1 MRYFYV
7 GKYKANNE
15 QKDIYCDEF
24 NGRFYVVNK
33 TFENLDDGL
42 IYFYDL
48 MDKNYQNEEMKPY
61 EIKDPGLLLTLKSAY
76 VCKKTLNINEAQ
88 ARLNEKSKIQM
99 KNKQKIYIAELATI
113 VLISLRSFVYYN
125 STYLLQLHYNNKIKK
140 SLTEEQKLENF
151 ECIYN
156 AIRDNKTISFE
167 LHLSLVK
174 DFTVIRDSDVPLFE
188 EKLSEI
194 VKRIETY
201 DFTGLDSTNYLFSLE
216 EILFGEKN
224 PINKCV
230 VSSLDSYANNKD
242 NTIAMMFGE
251 LTTPMNEPILDTLFA
266 FGDKAL
272 IKRLATYYGVKDDK
286 IEETIELLDAYT
298 NSTDEEEKN
307 YLYMLYQKNVAALLM
322 TYYKNVNT
330 VSEFSQFV
338 LASQMFDG
346 DYIVDNNIFSSVI
359 TITHSSRKYESYTK
373 YYDFRT
379 KADISMAFYREKLV
393 ELIRSKG
400 NKLDY
405 NDPDCRFLLYLYNLC
420 YQDFLSNYNKDLL
433 EMSSAEELADLI
445 INDVFDENMFT
456 QIRKEFLYTYFTCGK
471 ICLDDMLPLKTDED
485 TLSVAL
491 FVDIVN
497 CLKKEN
503 YLKKEDYNRY
513 VQKELIN
520 LEKANKELYND
531 AILALEND
539 TSLFERFG
547 LLSNEPEYKNTNIEK
562 YVLHQK
568 YPY

>member
-433 EMSSAEELADLI
+433 EMSLSLI
-445 INDVFDENMFT
+445 HI
-456 QIRKEFLYTYFTCGK
+456 
-471 ICLDDMLPLKTDED
+471 
-485 TLSVAL
+485 
-491 FVDIVN
+491 
-497 CLKKEN
+497 
-503 YLKKEDYNRY
+503 
-513 VQKELIN
+513 
-520 LEKANKELYND
+520 
-531 AILALEND
+531 
-539 TSLFERFG
+539 
-547 LLSNEPEYKNTNIEK
+547 
-562 YVLHQK
+562 
-568 YPY
+568 